1 MTSPV
6 IIGPDTGAQAVCV
19 ILHGRGQ
26 TQADLAE
33 AAVNRLD
40 LTDVR
45 YVLPKS
51 TRPAWHDARA
61 VDPLTEITVLQCLLS
76 DLLAARPSLDGGAG

>member
-6 IIGPDTGAQAVCV
+6 IIGPDTGTKAVCV

-26 TQADLAE
+26 TQADMAE
-33 AAVNRLD
+33 AVVNRLD

-51 TRPAWHDARA
+51 TRPAWYGARA
-61 VDPLTEITVLQCLLS
+61 VDPLTEITVLQSSLS
-76 DLLAARPSLDGGAG
+76 DLLAARPPLDGGAG

>member
-6 IIGPDTGAQAVCV
+6 IIGPDTGTKAVCV

-26 TQADLAE
+26 TQADMAE
-33 AAVNRLD
+33 AVVNRLD
-40 LTDVR
+40 ITGVR

-51 TRPAWHDARA
+51 ARPAWHDAGA
-61 VDPLTEITVLQCLLS
+61 FDPLTEITVLQSSLS
-76 DLLAARPSLDGGAG
+76 DLLAARPPLDGGAG

>member
-6 IIGPDTGAQAVCV
+6 IIGPDTRAQAVCV

-26 TQADLAE
+26 TQADMAE
-33 AAVNRLD
+33 AVVNRLG
-40 LTDVR
+40 LTGVR

-51 TRPAWHDARA
+51 ARPAWNDARA
-61 VDPLTEITVLQCLLS
+61 FDPLTEITVLQSLLS
-76 DLLAARPSLDGGAG
+76 DLLAARPPSDGGAG